1 MAPDMTA
8 DQIKAAL
15 REAFD
20 AGVRQGE
27 DSATAYEWG
36 SAPSQS
42 AEQSFTEL
50 FEDWNTGPI
59 QDLLK
64 TVK

>member
-1 MAPDMTA
+1 MTR

-20 AGVRQGE
+20 AGCEQGME
-27 DSATAYEWG
+27 EATAYERG
-36 SAPSQS
+36 SFPNQDRKRAFSD
-42 AEQSFTEL
+42 L

-59 QDLLK
+59 HDLLK
-64 TVK
+64 NAK